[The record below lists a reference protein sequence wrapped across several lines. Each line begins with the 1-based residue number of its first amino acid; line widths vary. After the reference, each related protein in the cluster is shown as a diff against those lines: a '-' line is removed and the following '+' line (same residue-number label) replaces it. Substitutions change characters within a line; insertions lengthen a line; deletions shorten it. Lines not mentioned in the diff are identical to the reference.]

1 MICHWKIWL
10 FTPFFPNGHY
20 PILDPQ
26 PTNYISQSFS
36 QKIILIPFGSIIFPT
51 NASLGMDMLTL
62 ISKSYAVVP
71 ITTIFPEVPWD
82 IIFTISFSD
91 ISICSWNICWTTLGV
106 LNNIIFAPLFCT
118 FVLFTAESIF
128 DAAPLSSVSTHIF
141 PSTIPGRCDSIC
153 THIAISSSRLP

>member
-1 MICHWKIWL
+1 M
-10 FTPFFPNGHY
+10 TVYAFFSNGHY

-71 ITTIFPEVPWD
+71 ITTIFPEVP
-82 IIFTISFSD
+82 
-91 ISICSWNICWTTLGV
+91 
-106 LNNIIFAPLFCT
+106 
-118 FVLFTAESIF
+118 
-128 DAAPLSSVSTHIF
+128 
-141 PSTIPGRCDSIC
+141 
-153 THIAISSSRLP
+153 